1 MVDIPPQQSKLLT
14 SASLKRL
21 MSARA
26 AIVKPHPSLLS
37 LFHLSRK
44 EKLCN
49 SDSWGAVTE
58 IALCPVNTVCRHIG
72 RGKKKTKP
80 FFFSLDERRRVTWPG
95 SHLYHSCCL
104 ATLCLLLSLVTC
116 LRQNTGGTDS
126 PGRRTPERVPPQG
139 RSSPHHSLTMIGSCF
154 RSQMELRLCCV
165 LNLLRGFHIS
175 VKFSKGE
182 QKIPVKQSAAWHTV

>member
-1 MVDIPPQQSKLLT
+1 
-14 SASLKRL
+14 
-21 MSARA
+21 MSVRA

-37 LFHLSRK
+37 LFHLPRK

-72 RGKKKTKP
+72 RGKKKQNL
-80 FFFSLDERRRVTWPG
+80 FFFSWWETKSDVTR
-95 SHLYHSCCL
+95 LTCL
-104 ATLCLLLSLVTC
+104 SLLLFSNTAQSLPPFVTGY
-116 LRQNTGGTDS
+116 LSQTKQWRHRQPWPSDPREG
-126 PGRRTPERVPPQG
+126 PPQG

-154 RSQMELRLCCV
+154 QSQMELRLCCV
-165 LNLLRGFHIS
+165 LNLLIDFHIS

-182 QKIPVKQSAAWHTV
+182 QKMPVKQSAAWHTV